1 MAKRVIDVSKH
12 QGEVDWEKVKNHIDG
27 AILRCGYGMDLRE
40 QDDKQFLRNVA
51 ECERLNIPYG
61 VYLYSYA
68 TSDAQANSEAEHI
81 LRLIKGKK
89 LSLPV
94 YLDVEEETPEHR
106 KYAPRACEIVGDIIT
121 KTGYTFGVYANLN
134 WWKNYLK
141 GVDKYTR
148 WIAQYNNKCTYTG
161 KYDMWQYSSSGS
173 VEGINGRVDMN
184 ECYLDFT
191 PKQTE
196 QSKSIDELA
205 HEVINGIW
213 GTGEERKARLTDAG
227 YDYTSIQ
234 KRVNEIL
241 KSATPSSVVYTV
253 KKGDTLGAI
262 AIKYNVTVNQIVR
275 LNGIKDA
282 NKIYVGQK
290 LRIK

>member
-1 MAKRVIDVSKH
+1 MVKRVIDVSKH
-12 QGEVDWEKVKNHIDG
+12 QSVIDWDKVKNHIDG
-27 AILRCGYGMDLRE
+27 AILRCGYGMDLIV
-40 QDDKQFLRNVA
+40 QDDKQFERNA
-51 ECERLNIPYG
+51 SECERLGIPYG

-68 TSDAQANSEAEHI
+68 TNDENAKSEAGHI

-121 KTGYTFGVYANLN
+121 KAGYTFGVYANLN

-141 GVDKYTR
+141 GVNKYTR
-148 WIAQYNNKCTYTG
+148 WVAQYNNKCTYTG
-161 KYDMWQYSSSGS
+161 KCDMWQYSSSGNI
-173 VEGINGRVDMN
+173 EGINGRVDMN
-184 ECYLDFT
+184 ECYLEFGPVEIT
-191 PKQTE
+191 
-196 QSKSIDELA
+196 KSVDELA
-205 HEVINGIW
+205 HEVINGVW

-290 LRIK
+290 LKIK